1 MRRLIALLLSAVLL
15 GLCFGCHIGT
25 DNKEGSGQLE
35 AGPPTSTAGSA
46 GEVEGTDAPAGGSND
61 SAGDPSI
68 EGTSDAIAATPLSDF
83 YGTYT
88 FKEVSVLSPLSSSSI
103 GSKNEQSAGTAYT
116 VTAEL
121 FEIRGPDH
129 TVTVKNPVYEPC
141 ELPGKDDV
149 LIQGLKDYASARRVD
164 AQYRIL
170 DETGNRMH
178 LKLYTS
184 STYPDR
190 IWIADYADNT
200 ADGTEILV
208 QSMDMLV
215 RSSAYLPD
223 PAQLSIHITGT
234 KDGVEDLLALLEQKK
249 WDMAAGNYGYEFS
262 YDTVFNI
269 TPDSMTEEADF
280 QIFKCNTSCL
290 TILTYNGD
298 CYELGIGIGGY
309 GVVDAVL
316 YDYNGD
322 GASELLY
329 TYSWGSGLHRSC
341 AAYFDFALC
350 ESVDL
355 DYSAGDEEM
364 MFVTNESGGISLYKA
379 VFQSDSDTDI
389 FTDFSLSAGDFLAE
403 PE

>member
-1 MRRLIALLLSAVLL
+1 MRQLIALLLTAILL
-15 GLCFGCHIGT
+15 SLCSGC
-25 DNKEGSGQLE
+25 DNSLPGKDGSKVPE
-35 AGPPTSTAGSA
+35 AGPPASTAGTSA
-46 GEVEGTDAPAGGSND
+46 AA
-61 SAGDPSI
+61 
-68 EGTSDAIAATPLSDF
+68 AATSVQAAASSLSDF
-83 YGTYT
+83 YGNYT
-88 FKEVSVLSPLSSSSI
+88 FKEVSVLSPLSSSTI
-103 GSKNEQSAGTAYT
+103 GAKNEQNAGTAYT

-129 TVTVKNPVYEPC
+129 TVTVPNPVYEPC
-141 ELPGKDDV
+141 ELPGKDDI
-149 LIQGLKDYASARRVD
+149 LNQGLKDYASARRID

-170 DETGNRMH
+170 DENGNRMH

-223 PAQLSIHITGT
+223 PAQLTKHISGT
-234 KDGVEDLLALLEQKK
+234 KDGVEDLMKLLELKK
-249 WDMAAGNYGYEFS
+249 RDMAQENYGYEFS

-269 TPDSMTEEADF
+269 TPEAVSENIDF
-280 QIFKCNTSCL
+280 QIFKCSTSCL
-290 TILTYNGD
+290 TILAYNGE
-298 CYELGIGIGGY
+298 CYELGIGFGGY
-309 GVVDAVL
+309 GVVDMML
-316 YDYNGD
+316 YDYNSD
-322 GASELLY
+322 GENELLY

-355 DYSAGDEEM
+355 DVSAGDKEM
-364 MFVTNESGGISLYKA
+364 IFVTNENGGISLYKA
-379 VFQSDSDTDI
+379 VFQSDSDESGFI
-389 FTDFSLSAGDFLAE
+389 NFSLSADAFLAE
-403 PE
+403 LVQK